1 MSDWWTK
8 KLDGEKTPVD
18 RTGLPPV
25 NVPLRFGDVTVT
37 PQQQQY
43 PQGVQQQPAELPAP
57 ESFSEALQRGV
68 TKGGEAA
75 RNAMTCPSCGSGN
88 VFNRARGNTL
98 GGASPAPRCYEC
110 GWNGLY
116 DQGQQGS
123 WG

>member
-8 KLDGEKTPVD
+8 KLAGEKPSVD

-25 NVPLRFGDVTVT
+25 NVPMRFGDITVT
-37 PQQQQY
+37 PQN
-43 PQGVQQQPAELPAP
+43 PQPVQPRTENLPPP
-57 ESFSEALQRGV
+57 ESLSEALQRGHSN
-68 TKGGEAA
+68 GGEAA
-75 RNAMTCPSCGSGN
+75 RNAMNCPDCGSGN
-88 VFNRARGNTL
+88 VFNRSKGNTL
-98 GGASPAPRCYEC
+98 NGASPAPRCYEC